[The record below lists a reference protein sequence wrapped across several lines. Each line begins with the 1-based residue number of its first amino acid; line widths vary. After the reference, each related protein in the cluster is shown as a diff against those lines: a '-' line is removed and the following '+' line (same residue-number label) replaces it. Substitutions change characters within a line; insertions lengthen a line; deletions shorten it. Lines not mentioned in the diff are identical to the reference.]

1 MKTQRCGPGSGT
13 MAQLEVTGFVP
24 WGPGDS
30 RSQGRQSGGVDPI
43 PGCDRRSPPCEN
55 TDSSLSCV
63 SRESRNLDSP

>member
-43 PGCDRRSPPCEN
+43 LGCDRRSPPCEN